1 MASMNNY
8 TYASGS
14 HLHFENTVGRVLV
27 HPSGL
32 YLAIEYFAGPRKPTE
47 LQDFLQHAGYML
59 SRWGW
64 DKLLTAHLFMPD
76 FTGEEIEHIKAY
88 WRANVSQS
96 PSLLYGALLLP
107 HKVFAQLS
115 WIGSVATSKTSVL
128 S

>member
-1 MASMNNY
+1 M
-8 TYASGS
+8 
-14 HLHFENTVGRVLV
+14 

-32 YLAIEYFAGPRKPTE
+32 YLAIEYYTGPRMPTE
-47 LQDFLQHAGYML
+47 LQAFLLQAGYML

-64 DKLLTAHLFMPD
+64 DKLLTAHLSMPD
-76 FTGEEIEHIKAY
+76 FTPEEIEEIKAY

-115 WIGSVATSKTSVL
+115 WSASFAGTKMAVL